1 MIYATIIGDL
11 YRKRKS
17 NFISE
22 HYKNQFQMDKGLNVK
37 GKALNISEENRDY
50 FDDLG

>member
-1 MIYATIIGDL
+1 MIYATRIDDL
-11 YRKRKS
+11 YKKRKS

-37 GKALNISEENRDY
+37 CKALNISEENRD
-50 FDDLG
+50 F